1 MLRTLIRIVAV
12 AAGLGLAARPTAAQM
27 HEHGCDLCA
36 PQLSIDAGA
45 LLRSAAVLPAGT
57 SDKTTPLVRA
67 RFEIETPVSHLGLF
81 GAMEFTPKD
90 GPTPTLTFGLK
101 LWARPRYSS
110 WNVTGGI
117 GLTDYREGIT
127 ESTPGAFVMRGWSE
141 LGVRYHTPLHELTL
155 YGQAGVPFGGI
166 RRVTYQVGVSHPLA
180 PYKLHLGL

>member
-1 MLRTLIRIVAV
+1 MLRTLFRIVAV
-12 AAGLGLAARPTAAQM
+12 AAGLGLAARAAAAQM

-57 SDKTTPLVRA
+57 SDRTTPLVRA
-67 RFEIETPVSHLGLF
+67 RLEVETPAPHLGLF
-81 GAMEFTPKD
+81 GTMEFTPKD

-101 LWARPRYSS
+101 LRARPRHSS

-127 ESTPGAFVMRGWSE
+127 ESTPGAFVMRGWGE
-141 LGVRYHTPLHELTL
+141 VGARYHTPLHELTL
-155 YGQAGVPFGGI
+155 YGQAGMPFGGV

-180 PYKLHLGL
+180 PYKVHLGL